1 MYSMDN
7 KEVNKIIGKTLLDI
21 AESIEKGDFSRK
33 IVVGIT
39 TLGSEHGV
47 ENLVKGAEVAAK
59 NIMT

>member
-39 TLGSEHGV
+39 TLGSE
-47 ENLVKGAEVAAK
+47 
-59 NIMT
+59 TWS